1 MLNIF
6 SCRSNHPSPMKTSVW
21 KIPVRSF
28 MNAGHSLPILSKNL
42 GQDNPTDIAGNPA
55 AMKRTLI
62 PCTLKNTSPIAKK
75 GGCFKPAS
83 IGGNPSGTMQ
93 KSSSDED
100 IDTDHPEEL
109 LLFHADPEACGKAK
123 KRPPP
128 WITDARS
135 DGGAPLADT
144 KAEREEGTR
153 QKNLSHPEKGSKMM
167 IRNQWAEGKECAAGK
182 FKNSWFT

>member
-1 MLNIF
+1 
-6 SCRSNHPSPMKTSVW
+6 
-21 KIPVRSF
+21 
-28 MNAGHSLPILSKNL
+28 
-42 GQDNPTDIAGNPA
+42 
-55 AMKRTLI
+55 
-62 PCTLKNTSPIAKK
+62 
-75 GGCFKPAS
+75 
-83 IGGNPSGTMQ
+83 MQ

-100 IDTDHPEEL
+100 IDTDPPEEL
-109 LLFHADPEACGKAK
+109 LLFHADPEACGRAK

>member
-1 MLNIF
+1 LAIEPSVPDENQRVEDSGLVIHE
-6 SCRSNHPSPMKTSVW
+6 CRAFPPH
-21 KIPVRSF
+21 IEQ
-28 MNAGHSLPILSKNL
+28 NL

-55 AMKRTLI
+55 ATKRTLS

-83 IGGNPSGTMQ
+83 IGGNPSGTLQ

-100 IDTDHPEEL
+100 IDTDPPEEL

-144 KAEREEGTR
+144 TEREGDPT
-153 QKNLSHPEKGSKMM
+153 KKLVPSGKGK
-167 IRNQWAEGKECAAGK
+167 
-182 FKNSWFT
+182 

>member
-1 MLNIF
+1 
-6 SCRSNHPSPMKTSVW
+6 MKTSVW

>member
-6 SCRSNHPSPMKTSVW
+6 SWRSNHPSPMKTCVW
-21 KIPVRSF
+21 KIPVWSF
-28 MNAGHSLPILSKNL
+28 MNAGDSFPILSKNL

-55 AMKRTLI
+55 AMKRTLS

-83 IGGNPSGTMQ
+83 IAGNPSGTLQKKVLMKILIPILPKNYYFFTLIRRHAERQ
-93 KSSSDED
+93 KSALRHGS
-100 IDTDHPEEL
+100 PMR
-109 LLFHADPEACGKAK
+109 DPMAGRPLRTR
-123 KRPPP
+123 KRNG
-128 WITDARS
+128 R
-135 DGGAPLADT
+135 
-144 KAEREEGTR
+144 GTR

>member
-144 KAEREEGTR
+144 KAEREGDPT
-153 QKNLSHPEKGSKMM
+153 KKLVPSGKGK
-167 IRNQWAEGKECAAGK
+167 
-182 FKNSWFT
+182 